1 MPVCLDILLPHDQ
14 VLDSDGTVGATD
26 VVLLVGS
33 CKGVLP
39 AEGKVTSGA
48 ERVLTG
54 GVEGEAPDDLDGGGV
69 KDLGVEELL

>member
-1 MPVCLDILLPHDQ
+1 
-14 VLDSDGTVGATD
+14 

>member
-1 MPVCLDILLPHDQ
+1 MVEERP
-14 VLDSDGTVGATD
+14 VGATD

-39 AEGKVTSGA
+39 AEGKVTGGA

-54 GVEGEAPDDLDGGGV
+54 GVEGEAPGDLDGGGV
-69 KDLGVEELL
+69 KDLSVEELL